1 MAGEV
6 VAKSIVPTVLVGV
19 GGTGAEIL
27 SRVRRFVEETYD
39 SLDKFPLLSFLW
51 IDTDKGYKIANPEAA
66 GSDFKDYE
74 KCHATVSG
82 IEVETRLDNMERF
95 PWIEKWF
102 PPELEKNISSLEA
115 GAGQIRPCGRFA
127 FFCNYSK
134 IQKDFQQALNRVK
147 GKENYMLNRYGIKV
161 IPNSV
166 NVFVTGSISGGTGSG
181 MLIDLGYCIKHW
193 LKGEGSTQITAI
205 VPMPNAF
212 AGISVGEG
220 VIANGY
226 AALMELSYFSDDC
239 TEFVEKYSDSLMD
252 EVRSKEPP
260 FNFTYLV
267 GTKNG
272 ESEFKLAQIREA
284 IAQNIFLDIT
294 SDFAPHKRS
303 IRDNIKRSWI
313 QKDAKE
319 GRGYSKQFMS
329 FGLSTIE
336 IPISQIRGSLAN
348 RLAKDLVNWWLN
360 ESIQLPPQML
370 ELVRKDILKRMRLT
384 EKELTDDLSTAKDKK
399 ISFLIFDWVNS
410 IKSDITAENRLQC
423 TQQGLNVL
431 AAEKGNILQFVHY
444 LEDKVITFK
453 AENLN
458 ELSPDE
464 RVHGEYLQNMY
475 RNRDE
480 IIKRGRQELEEELYR
495 ILEERNRGVQFAEVF
510 LITVEQILTSM
521 AEKFRKEQER
531 YTKVENNQNRQYE
544 DAKRDINEFKN
555 KFGLTKQSQME
566 QYCESAL
573 RGIESSA
580 NAVIRRKSR
589 TLGLEVIARL
599 QEHREILVRRLNRF
613 QQRLKQLRDDFNK
626 QAQEETDR
634 ADALQINGIKLY
646 ERTELN
652 SLYQDLIEQLAG
664 AYEGSQTRYEQGM
677 NSICTTISEDV
688 LKQSSPMWKETRNSE
703 EIMRLFDLTE
713 IPEVNL
719 EDIQEI
725 IYERTKTILEKA
737 PEDSRLKRE
746 LAACELIFKTFNDEN
761 EITNQVRIAYQKSQP
776 LMLLDRGMLDGA
788 GFKPSKNTN
797 VALLGG
803 NNTSN
808 PAAQKMLPILQQFVP
823 NPDDIKPLGEKE
835 RHRIVLVQEMGGFSL
850 RCIEGMRELRKSY
863 RQWLGESILAKRARL
878 KGESYEPPIPVHLS
892 KAIPF
897 WDIFPE
903 DPKVYKLV
911 IQARALNV
919 LFLEINRVTQEPTIR
934 YNRRTAIDIEK
945 VDIASNWEEVPQ
957 LLEVRACREDR
968 EAIERQVNA
977 IYEAVE
983 TESQKQQLY
992 QQFQGYLHQRAE
1004 ELAKLG
1010 GKDSPIYAR
1019 DKAIILDVINR
1030 LKLPIPDIDEVQAES
1045 VVVQQSTLDSQM
1057 MEAELETDI
1066 TPSNDSNK
1074 TQPVMFTE
1082 TNPVPTSDGSDGT
1095 EDRWKT
1101 WEILKQD
1108 YRDGLI
1114 TREELEIAKKQIFSS

>member
-6 VAKSIVPTVLVGV
+6 VAKSMVPTVLVGV

-39 SLDKFPLLSFLW
+39 SLDRFPLISFLW
-51 IDTDKGYKIANPEAA
+51 VDTDKGYKITNPEAA
-66 GSDFKDYE
+66 GSEFKDYE

-82 IEVETRLDNMERF
+82 IEVETRLENMERF

-115 GAGQIRPCGRFA
+115 GAGQIRACGRFA

-134 IQKDFQQALNRVK
+134 IQGDFRQALNRVK
-147 GKENYMLNRYGIKV
+147 GKENYMLTRYGIKV

-181 MLIDLGYCIKHW
+181 MLIDLGYSIKHW

-212 AGISVGEG
+212 AGISVGQG

-226 AALMELSYFSDDC
+226 AALMELSYFSDDR
-239 TEFVEKYSDSLMD
+239 TEFVEKYSDRLMD
-252 EVRSKEPP
+252 EIRSKESP
-260 FNFTYLV
+260 FNFIYLV

-313 QKDAKE
+313 QKDTKE

-348 RLAKDLVNWWLN
+348 RLAKDFVIWWLN
-360 ESIQLPPQML
+360 ESVQLPPQML
-370 ELVRKDILKRMRLT
+370 ELVRGDILKRMRLT
-384 EKELTDDLSTAKDKK
+384 AKELTDDLSTAKDKK
-399 ISFLIFDWVNS
+399 ITSLIFDWINNV
-410 IKSDITAENRLQC
+410 KSDITAENRLQC
-423 TQQGLNVL
+423 TQQGVNALS
-431 AAEKGNILQFVHY
+431 AEKGNILQFVPY
-444 LEDKVITFK
+444 LEDKVTTFK
-453 AENLN
+453 SENLN
-458 ELSPDE
+458 ELSPDP

-480 IIKRGRQELEEELYR
+480 IIKRGRQQLEEELYR
-495 ILEERNRGVQFAEVF
+495 ILEDRNRGVQFAEVF
-510 LITVEQILTSM
+510 LTTIDQVFTSM

-531 YTKVENNQNRQYE
+531 YSKVENNQNRQYE
-544 DAKRDINEFKN
+544 NAKRDLNEFKD
-555 KFGLTKQSQME
+555 KFGLTKQAKME

-573 RGIESSA
+573 TGIESSA
-580 NAVIRRKSR
+580 NALIRRKSR
-589 TLGLEVIARL
+589 TLGLEVIERL

-613 QQRLKQLRDDFNK
+613 QQRIKGFRDEFNQK
-626 QAQEETDR
+626 AQQETDR

-646 ERTELN
+646 DRTELN

-664 AYEGSQTRYEQGM
+664 AFEGSKTKYEQGM
-677 NSICTTISEDV
+677 DSICTTMSEDI
-688 LKQSSPMWKETRNSE
+688 LKRSSPMWKETRDSD
-703 EIMRLFDLTE
+703 EIMRLFDITA

-719 EDIQEI
+719 EDLQEI
-725 IYERTKTILEKA
+725 IYDRTKTILEKA
-737 PEDSRLKRE
+737 PQDSRIKKE
-746 LAACELIFKTFNDEN
+746 LAACDRVFKVFNDES
-761 EITNQVRIAYQKSQP
+761 EITNRVRIAYQKSQP

-788 GFKPSKNTN
+788 GIRPSKNTN

-803 NNTSN
+803 VNTSN
-808 PAAQKMLPILQQFVP
+808 PAAQKMLPIIQQFVP
-823 NPDDIKPLGEKE
+823 NPDDIKPLGETE

-863 RQWLGESILAKRARL
+863 QQWLGESILAKRARL
-878 KGESYEPPIPVHLS
+878 KGEHSEPPIPVHLT
-892 KAIPF
+892 KAIAF

-903 DPKVYKLV
+903 DAKVYKLV
-911 IQARALNV
+911 VQARALNV
-919 LFLEINRVTQEPTIR
+919 LFRKINRATQEETIC
-934 YNRRTAIDIEK
+934 YNRQTSMDVEK
-945 VDIASNWEEVPQ
+945 VDIASNWEEIPQ
-957 LLEVRACREDR
+957 VLEVRACRKDR
-968 EAIERQVNA
+968 EAIENQVNA
-977 IYEAVE
+977 IYQAAE
-983 TESQKQQLY
+983 TESQKQHLY
-992 QQFQGYLHQRAE
+992 QQFQNYLNQRAE
-1004 ELAKLG
+1004 ELEKLG
-1010 GKDSPIYAR
+1010 GKDSPLYAR
-1019 DKAIILDVINR
+1019 DKAIVLDVVNR
-1030 LKLPIPDIDEVQAES
+1030 LKLPTIKIDS
-1045 VVVQQSTLDSQM
+1045 LT
-1057 MEAELETDI
+1057 MEAELEDDLTVSDDFNQNNAVVPQEI
-1066 TPSNDSNK
+1066 TPAPAQTDND
-1074 TQPVMFTE
+1074 T
-1082 TNPVPTSDGSDGT
+1082 
-1095 EDRWKT
+1095 RWER

-1114 TREELEIAKKQIFSS
+1114 TRDELEIGKKQIFGS